1 VQFFGPSIFLLWK
14 AALLRKRILFF
25 SPVPIEQGCSRV
37 RWMDKI
43 LGLEG
48 GGEIA
53 PPSLLYYVNV
63 FDIDMLSS
71 TASYIACTSEK
82 IFAEKPQL
90 YDLYVN
96 NREITFSSPELRQEL
111 VTTPVD
117 LSRFALLAEPMYTS
131 AEASEVRVQLR
142 RRTGPTHAPFN
153 AASDAR
159 CGQFNLTRFF
169 THLNSELVGNLESLC
184 SLERPGG
191 NAASNLGGNL
201 LEAQAYRIKR
211 SQLQERT
218 GLHRKD
224 AAFLRAFAAVRN
236 YRLIVDQSPMDFCG
250 CC

>member
-1 VQFFGPSIFLLWK
+1 MQFFGPSIFLLWK

-37 RWMDKI
+37 RWMGKI

-53 PPSLLYYVNV
+53 PPSLLFYVNV

-131 AEASEVRVQLR
+131 AEASEVCAAATPHRSPP
-142 RRTGPTHAPFN
+142 PTFH
-153 AASDAR
+153 
-159 CGQFNLTRFF
+159 G
-169 THLNSELVGNLESLC
+169 
-184 SLERPGG
+184 
-191 NAASNLGGNL
+191 
-201 LEAQAYRIKR
+201 
-211 SQLQERT
+211 
-218 GLHRKD
+218 
-224 AAFLRAFAAVRN
+224 
-236 YRLIVDQSPMDFCG
+236 RL
-250 CC
+250 